1 MNKLLLIAM
10 MTSSL
15 CMAGGAIRPQ
25 LRAVVWMAWAMDMDN
40 PQPEK
45 EQKQQY
51 SRARQRPDN
60 YNNHHC
66 ARKQHNAR
74 IHQPRSSNYAAKNER

>member
-1 MNKLLLIAM
+1 MKKLLFIAM

-15 CMAGGAIRPQ
+15 CMAGGTVSPQ
-25 LRAVVWMAWAMDMDN
+25 LRAVVWMAWAMDMNN

-51 SRARQRPDN
+51 PCQRQRRDN

-66 ARKQHNAR
+66 ARKQQNVHIN
-74 IHQPRSSNYAAKNER
+74 QPRSNNYAAKNRR